1 MATLK
6 YYLRNQSICVRFNLS
21 ATQKI
26 QLATGLKID
35 PKQWNT
41 KEGNPKKNSAENKQI
56 LTILQNLERTI
67 YEKYTADFSENKTID
82 TQWLKQIFD
91 DFFNKSSEKTLLFSA
106 FIQKYID
113 NAPLH
118 KNQKGGTGL
127 GENTVT
133 IFIQFQRIFTTFEK
147 KNKKKYTLADISN
160 KTAEQFKE
168 FLLKEGFALNTIKLY
183 VSKFKRICTYA
194 DGLGEKIHIRT
205 DKVQSVGEKKQ
216 EEDIVMLSFEELDRI
231 ALLENLSSSLE
242 NVRKWLLLGCEVG
255 QRASDLLKLTS
266 DSIKGEGEKQYFEL
280 KQKKGDKKIF
290 IPLTKRAKKIVSDFP
305 KTISYN
311 DFLKNIKII
320 CKLAGIDTPTQG
332 RQMKTKNNLSQKTEK
347 PKYECVGTHTCR
359 RSFATNYY
367 GKIPTSLIKAVTGHA
382 TEEMLLN
389 YIGKTPA
396 DNLQMLFDTYKQNN
410 I

>member
-41 KEGNPKKNSAENKQI
+41 KEGSPKKNNAENKQI
-56 LTILQNLERTI
+56 LTILQNLERSI

-82 TQWLKQIFD
+82 TEWLKQIFD
-91 DFFNKSSEKTLLFSA
+91 TFFNKNSGKSVFFSD

-127 GENTVT
+127 SENTLL
-133 IFIQFQRIFTTFEK
+133 IFKQFQHIFSNFEQK
-147 KNKKKYTLADISN
+147 TKKKYTLSDISN
-160 KTAEQFKE
+160 KTALNFKE
-168 FLLKEGFALNTIKLY
+168 FMLKSGYALNTIKLHI
-183 VSKFKRICTYA
+183 SKFKVICNYA
-194 DGLGEKIHIRT
+194 DHLGEKINIRT
-205 DKVQSVGEKKQ
+205 EKIQSVGEKKQ
-216 EEDIVMLSFEELDRI
+216 EEDIVTLSFEELDRI
-231 ALLENLSSSLE
+231 SLLKNLSEPLENAQ
-242 NVRKWLLLGCEVG
+242 KWLLLGCEVG
-255 QRASDLLKLTS
+255 QRASDLLKLTPEN
-266 DSIKGEGEKQYFEL
+266 IKGDGENQYFEL
-280 KQKKGDKKIF
+280 KQQKTDKKIF
-290 IPLTKRAKKIVSDFP
+290 VPLTKRAKKIVSDFP
-305 KTISYN
+305 EPISYN
-311 DFLKNIKII
+311 DFLRSIKII
-320 CKLAGIDTPTQG
+320 CRLAEIDTPTQG
-332 RQMKTKNNLSQKTEK
+332 KAKKTKNRVSQATEK
-347 PKYECVGTHTCR
+347 PKYELVGTHTCR

-382 TEEMLLN
+382 TEEMLLA
-389 YIGKTPA
+389 YIGKTPL
-396 DNLQMLFDTYKQNN
+396 DNLQMLFQTYKQND

>member
-21 ATQKI
+21 ATHKI

-35 PKQWNT
+35 PKQWNA
-41 KEGNPKKNSAENKQI
+41 KEGSPKKNNAENKQI
-56 LTILQNLERTI
+56 LTILQNLERSI
-67 YEKYTADFSENKTID
+67 YEKYTADFSQNKTID
-82 TQWLKQIFD
+82 TDWLKQIINE
-91 DFFNKSSEKTLLFSA
+91 FFNKSSEKTLLFSA

-127 GENTVT
+127 SKNTLQT
-133 IFIQFQRIFTTFEK
+133 FKQFQNSFTFFEEK
-147 KNKKKYTLADISN
+147 TKKKYTFADISN
-160 KTAEQFKE
+160 KTAQQFKE
-168 FLLKEGFALNTIKLY
+168 FLLKEGFALNTIKLFI
-183 VSKFKRICTYA
+183 SKFKVICNYA
-194 DGLGEKIHIRT
+194 DGLGEKINIRT
-205 DKVQSVGEKKQ
+205 EKIQSVGEKKQ
-216 EEDIVMLSFEELDRI
+216 EEDIVTLSFEELDRI
-231 ALLENLSSSLE
+231 AALENLSASLE
-242 NVRKWLLLGCEVG
+242 NAQKWLLLGCEVG
-255 QRASDLLKLTS
+255 QRASDLLKLTTEN
-266 DSIKGEGEKQYFEL
+266 IKGEGENRYFEL
-280 KQKKGDKKIF
+280 KQQKTDKKVLV
-290 IPLTKRAKKIVSDFP
+290 PLTQRAKKIVLDFP

-320 CKLAGIDTPTQG
+320 CQLAGIDTPTQG
-332 RQMKTKNNLSQKTEK
+332 RQIKTKNSLSQKIEK
-347 PKYECVGTHTCR
+347 PKYELIGTHTCR

-396 DNLQMLFDTYKQNN
+396 DNLQMLFETYKQND